1 MKICIKNARYENP
14 YYIDQL
20 KATRIFR
27 KITEPYAN
35 NITYIKVGLESKN
48 VLPGPRNND

>member
-1 MKICIKNARYENP
+1 MYKKCTIRKSLLF
-14 YYIDQL
+14 DQL